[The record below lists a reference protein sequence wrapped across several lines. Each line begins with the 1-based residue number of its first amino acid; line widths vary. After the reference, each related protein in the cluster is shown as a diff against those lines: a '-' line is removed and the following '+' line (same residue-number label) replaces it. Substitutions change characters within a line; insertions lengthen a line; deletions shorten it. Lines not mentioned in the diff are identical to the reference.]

1 MEAGVRIDGDTTGV
15 PGGHCPGS
23 LDAGLAARTAFR
35 WGCGAGCGGL
45 SQESRMG
52 RELSALNL
60 GGRRTAFGGV
70 GGYHRRDAAARLGV
84 SPCPSDVS
92 SVVTRTQLMAPFPSC
107 PHFISKYGG
116 ETSQ

>member
-15 PGGHCPGS
+15 PGGHCPSS

-60 GGRRTAFGGV
+60 GGRRTAFSVGWWLPPPRCSSAV
-70 GGYHRRDAAARLGV
+70 GGFAL
-84 SPCPSDVS
+84 P
-92 SVVTRTQLMAPFPSC
+92 
-107 PHFISKYGG
+107 
-116 ETSQ
+116 E